1 MANSI
6 QCSFA
11 RYEKKYLITP
21 AQQAVILREA
31 LRRMKEDVYGRYTI
45 CNIYYDTPDWRL
57 IRTCLEK
64 PV

>member
-31 LRRMKEDVYGRYTI
+31 LRRMNEDVYGRYTI
-45 CNIYYDTPDWRL
+45 CNI
-57 IRTCLEK
+57 
-64 PV
+64 